1 MNRIA
6 YVLGV
11 NLGHILSAGFIVWM
25 ASMDKFGVAIGGLAG
40 LYFSD
45 KLRAAHDEYKRLT
58 SKS

>member
-11 NLGHILSAGFIVWM
+11 NLGHILSAVFIVWM

-40 LYFSD
+40 WLLTD
-45 KLRAAHDEYKRLT
+45 KLLAANDQYNQLT